1 MAPHAHMEPW
11 GAQRPST
18 GTGAY
23 GDGFPDVDDELLS
36 PLGDGVE
43 AGGVGVEAGVGGV
56 EEPSP
61 VGELPLSEP
70 DPEPSEPPEPSELS
84 DFEAEESPTGAFD
97 APEVRLSVL

>member
-1 MAPHAHMEPW
+1 MLTW
-11 GAQRPST
+11 NRGAQCPPT

-23 GDGFPDVDDELLS
+23 GDDFPDVDDEPLS
-36 PLGDGVE
+36 PLGDGEE

-56 EEPSP
+56 EEPSL

-70 DPEPSEPPEPSELS
+70 DPELPEPSELS

>member
-1 MAPHAHMEPW
+1 MAPHAHVEPW
-11 GAQRPST
+11 GVQCPPT

-23 GDGFPDVDDELLS
+23 GDDFPDDDDDEPLS

-56 EEPSP
+56 EEPSL

-70 DPEPSEPPEPSELS
+70 DPQPPEPSELS
-84 DFEAEESPTGAFD
+84 DLEAEESPTGAFD